1 MHAPPEHVSEHA
13 PALLR
18 ADLSECWRGLC
29 ARYLPIAAE
38 GAIWR
43 FSRRRS
49 PGAPEQGWKLHVSAT
64 LLTACQVLEKIAP
77 LLHRRDTL
85 FKAPASLLEVHRI
98 NSGLHY
104 GYGQVGKVVTVYPA
118 TPAEASGLAREL
130 YELTRGMSAPVV
142 PYDYR
147 FRPDGCVY
155 YRYGAFSHHEIENP
169 DGTRTPAIR
178 DPSGRLVP
186 DRRDAAA
193 GQPAWATNPFA
204 EFQAPSDEPDAA
216 QASPLQTTYRAF
228 RALAQRGRGGVYEA
242 VDAGSNPPRLCI
254 LKEGRRGGE
263 LAWDGRDGAWRV
275 RNEEHVLR
283 SLAAAEGVNAPRVYA
298 SFEVEGNYYLVSEF
312 IAGETLES
320 DLRRR
325 RRRLSLRRGLRL
337 GGDLALLLARIHA
350 AGWVWRDCK
359 PSNIMLTKAGALRP
373 LDFEG
378 ACPVAHSD
386 PLLLGTEG
394 FTPPAARRRAGAES
408 AVYEDLYALG
418 ATLHLL
424 LTGDLPA
431 ADAAPPAIRR
441 LRRNVPTEVSQ
452 LIIALLTADTR
463 RQPVAA
469 QVARTLLAKL

>member
-1 MHAPPEHVSEHA
+1 MDALPEYIPEQPHV
-13 PALLR
+13 LG
-18 ADLSECWRGLC
+18 ADLSEYWRKLC
-29 ARYLPIAAE
+29 ACYLPMAAE

-43 FSRRRS
+43 FSRRAS

-64 LLTACQVLEKIAP
+64 VLSACRVLDKIAP

-85 FKAPASLLEVHRI
+85 FKAPASLLEIHKI

-130 YELTRGMSAPVV
+130 YELTRGMPAPVV

-147 FRPDGCVY
+147 FRSDGCIY
-155 YRYGAFSHHEIENP
+155 YRYGAFSHLEMENP

-178 DPSGRLVP
+178 DPSGHLIP

-193 GQPAWATNPFA
+193 GQPTWVANPFA
-204 EFQAPSDEPDAA
+204 EFQASGDEPDGAK
-216 QASPLQTTYRAF
+216 ASPLQTTYRAF

-242 VDAGSNPPRLCI
+242 VDAGSSPPRLCI

-275 RNEEHVLR
+275 RNEERVLR
-283 SLAAAEGVNAPRVYA
+283 SLAAAEGVNAPRAYA

-312 IAGETLES
+312 IEGETLES
-320 DLRRR
+320 ALRRR
-325 RRRLSLRRGLRL
+325 KRRLPVRRCHRL
-337 GGDLALLLARIHA
+337 GGELALLLAHIHA

-378 ACPVAHSD
+378 ACPVAQPE
-386 PLLLGTEG
+386 PLLWGTEG
-394 FTPPAARRRAGAES
+394 FTPTTARRPDVAES
-408 AVYEDLYALG
+408 RIYEDLYALG
-418 ATLHLL
+418 VTLHLL

-431 ADAAPPAIRR
+431 TDAAPPSIRK

-452 LIIALLTADTR
+452 LIMELLTADAR
-463 RQPVAA
+463 RQPSAA
-469 QVARTLLAKL
+469 QVARTLLAT